1 MSEDLNKR
9 DSKQFQKL
17 LKEKDKLEREAL
29 VQRMQM
35 RDKVE
40 AQKQEK
46 KETTL
51 DELKNIVPEL
61 RIKSRQQYLKHRE
74 E

>member
-40 AQKQEK
+40 A
-46 KETTL
+46 
-51 DELKNIVPEL
+51 
-61 RIKSRQQYLKHRE
+61 
-74 E
+74 